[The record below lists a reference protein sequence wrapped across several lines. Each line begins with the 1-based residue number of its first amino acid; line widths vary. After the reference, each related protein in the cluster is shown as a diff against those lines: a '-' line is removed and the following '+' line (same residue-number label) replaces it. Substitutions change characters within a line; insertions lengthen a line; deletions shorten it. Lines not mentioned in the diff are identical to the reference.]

1 MKKTSLTIQFR
12 QTFVL
17 IVISSIVASIITI
30 ALSAFLLVVSM
41 NKTIYPPNFYERQ
54 VPYVE
59 AYIRSEN
66 TNILA
71 SKSGI
76 KDVIQGDGL
85 FYQVVDNNGDI
96 LYGTFPIKLFTTK
109 DELFDELLNSIVLRH
124 KYYVKTIPIEENG
137 EFMGAVL
144 LAYKI
149 KMTFVNTAG
158 KFVAAFFSLSLISP
172 FIYLFGFTLI
182 FSKRFSEKINY
193 PLQLLVEA
201 SREIK
206 DKNLDFEIEYHSDNE
221 LGKLCEAFS
230 DMQLELKKSLSA
242 QWKMEQERSEMVASL
257 AHDLKSPLSIIMG
270 YTDALIE
277 DNSNANDELKEFLTI
292 IRDNTEK
299 STNLVRQMQYIS
311 DLERQSSEVCFT
323 PVNLENFLQKKVNEY
338 ALQAIKKRIHL
349 TWKIQ
354 SEVPFEI
361 QIDTDKLTRIFD
373 NIISNSLQYTPNE
386 GHIDIDVK
394 ADDERIFYKISDTGC
409 GFSPKDLKM
418 ATERFYRGDEARQ
431 SEGNHSGLG
440 LFIVKQLV
448 EQLGGTLQIENGKS
462 GGACV
467 IFYHTLVI

>member
-17 IVISSIVASIITI
+17 IVISSIVASIITIALSAFLLVVSMNKTIYPPNFYERQVPYVEAYIRSENTNILASKSGIKDVIQGDGLFYQVVDVISSIVASIITI

-158 KFVAAFFSLSLISP
+158 KFVAAFF
-172 FIYLFGFTLI
+172 FIIPNITVYLFI
-182 FSKRFSEKINY
+182 W
-193 PLQLLVEA
+193 V
-201 SREIK
+201 
-206 DKNLDFEIEYHSDNE
+206 
-221 LGKLCEAFS
+221 
-230 DMQLELKKSLSA
+230 
-242 QWKMEQERSEMVASL
+242 
-257 AHDLKSPLSIIMG
+257 
-270 YTDALIE
+270 YTY
-277 DNSNANDELKEFLTI
+277 FL
-292 IRDNTEK
+292 
-299 STNLVRQMQYIS
+299 
-311 DLERQSSEVCFT
+311 
-323 PVNLENFLQKKVNEY
+323 
-338 ALQAIKKRIHL
+338 
-349 TWKIQ
+349 
-354 SEVPFEI
+354 
-361 QIDTDKLTRIFD
+361 
-373 NIISNSLQYTPNE
+373 
-386 GHIDIDVK
+386 
-394 ADDERIFYKISDTGC
+394 
-409 GFSPKDLKM
+409 
-418 ATERFYRGDEARQ
+418 
-431 SEGNHSGLG
+431 
-440 LFIVKQLV
+440 
-448 EQLGGTLQIENGKS
+448 
-462 GGACV
+462 
-467 IFYHTLVI
+467 

>member
-109 DELFDELLNSIVLRH
+109 DELFDELLNSI
-124 KYYVKTIPIEENG
+124 PIEENG

-230 DMQLELKKSLSA
+230 DMQL
-242 QWKMEQERSEMVASL
+242 
-257 AHDLKSPLSIIMG
+257 
-270 YTDALIE
+270 
-277 DNSNANDELKEFLTI
+277 
-292 IRDNTEK
+292 
-299 STNLVRQMQYIS
+299 
-311 DLERQSSEVCFT
+311 
-323 PVNLENFLQKKVNEY
+323 
-338 ALQAIKKRIHL
+338 
-349 TWKIQ
+349 
-354 SEVPFEI
+354 
-361 QIDTDKLTRIFD
+361 
-373 NIISNSLQYTPNE
+373 
-386 GHIDIDVK
+386 
-394 ADDERIFYKISDTGC
+394 
-409 GFSPKDLKM
+409 
-418 ATERFYRGDEARQ
+418 
-431 SEGNHSGLG
+431 
-440 LFIVKQLV
+440 
-448 EQLGGTLQIENGKS
+448 
-462 GGACV
+462 
-467 IFYHTLVI
+467 